1 MLECLQNLQPCVT
14 RRFTVRSLQEFNAL
28 PADTV
33 EITVENNSCNEPIVG
48 TVDVSRFPRLELLRI
63 GDNCFWNGTALRVVG
78 LSALKTLEVG
88 VNCFNGNGRDS
99 ALVLRDCAA
108 LRTVDLGYCSFC
120 NYVTCEMS
128 GE

>member
-1 MLECLQNLQPCVT
+1 MP
-14 RRFTVRSLQEFNAL
+14 NAL
-28 PADTV
+28 GEAASLSISQAKALRTV
-33 EITVENNSCNEPIVG
+33 
-48 TVDVSRFPRLELLRI
+48 RI

-78 LSALKTLEVG
+78 LNALKTLEVG

-108 LRTVDLGYCSFC
+108 LQTVDLGYCSFC

>member
-1 MLECLQNLQPCVT
+1 M
-14 RRFTVRSLQEFNAL
+14 
-28 PADTV
+28 
-33 EITVENNSCNEPIVG
+33 
-48 TVDVSRFPRLELLRI
+48 
-63 GDNCFWNGTALRVVG
+63 VG

-108 LRTVDLGYCSFC
+108 LQTVDLGYCSFC

>member
-1 MLECLQNLQPCVT
+1 M
-14 RRFTVRSLQEFNAL
+14 
-28 PADTV
+28 
-33 EITVENNSCNEPIVG
+33 ENNSCNEPDVG

-78 LSALKTLEVG
+78 LNALKTLEVG

>member
-33 EITVENNSCNEPIVG
+33 EITVENNSCNEPDVG

-78 LSALKTLEVG
+78 LSALKTLEV
-88 VNCFNGNGRDS
+88 
-99 ALVLRDCAA
+99 A
-108 LRTVDLGYCSFC
+108 
-120 NYVTCEMS
+120 
-128 GE
+128 

>member
-1 MLECLQNLQPCVT
+1 MIGISSLQKFTNC
-14 RRFTVRSLQEFNAL
+14 RFTIKSLEQFNTL
-28 PADTV
+28 PRDTE
-33 EITVENNSCNEPIVG
+33 EIKVENNCCNEPDVG
-48 TVDVSRFPRLELLRI
+48 TVDVSRFTRLELLQI

-108 LRTVDLGYCSFC
+108 LQTVDLGYCSFC